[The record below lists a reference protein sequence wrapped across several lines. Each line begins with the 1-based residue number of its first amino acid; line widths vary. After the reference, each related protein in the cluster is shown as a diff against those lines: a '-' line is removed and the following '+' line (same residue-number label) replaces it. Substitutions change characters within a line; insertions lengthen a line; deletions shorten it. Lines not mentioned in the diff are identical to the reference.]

1 MQLEEKIARLLNNE
15 LGEIDRQA
23 LFQEIEKDDLAKE
36 IYITQKN
43 LWVKSG
49 LTSSVIKS
57 KIEFKEDY
65 KELKQ
70 KINSN
75 RFVIKRLN
83 SFLRYAAVAVLMI
96 SIGTSGGYFLHKSRM
111 SSVSST
117 ESVYTFYAGNSS
129 ITEVDLPDGSKIALN
144 ANTTLL
150 YIDKGAERYVKLE
163 GEALFEV
170 VHDETKPFVIETGG
184 LKVVDVGTVFN
195 VKSYPKDDFV
205 KTTLLEGIVD
215 LFVDEQHRS
224 TLKPRQT
231 AIFHKLKKEID
242 VTTGEN
248 RNVIAWKDN
257 RFIYK
262 EETLEIIINDLINW
276 YGITSLEWG
285 ERVSKDELLTINIQ
299 RAKSI
304 NQVLEVLALT
314 SEFKYTI
321 ARKDGSD
328 VLIIK

>member
-15 LGEIDRQA
+15 LGEIDRQI
-23 LFQEIEKDDLAKE
+23 LFQEIEKNDFAKE
-36 IYITQKN
+36 VYITQKN

-49 LTSSVIKS
+49 LNLPDINST
-57 KIEFKEDY
+57 IEFKEDY

-70 KINSN
+70 KINSS

-96 SIGTSGGYFLHKSRM
+96 SIGVSVGYYLDKSRM
-111 SSVSST
+111 TSELSN
-117 ESVYTFYAGNSS
+117 ENVYTFYAGNSS

-144 ANTTLL
+144 ANTSLSF
-150 YIDKGAERYVKLE
+150 IDKGSERYVKLN

-195 VKSYPKDDFV
+195 VKSYSKDAFV
-205 KTTLLEGIVD
+205 TTTLLEGIVD
-215 LFVDEQHRS
+215 LFIDEQHRS
-224 TLKPRQT
+224 TLKPGQT

-248 RNVIAWKDN
+248 RNVIAWKEN

-262 EETLEIIINDLINW
+262 EEALESIVNDLINW
-276 YGITSLEWG
+276 YGIASLEWG
-285 ERVSKDELLTINIQ
+285 EKVSKDELLTINIQ

-321 ARKDGSD
+321 TRKDGND